1 MSIYEQPSYS
11 RVEVRAIENSP
22 LDSLYATEEKIPVIT
37 VSNFP
42 ALGQLIAMRFL
53 EWVQDHP
60 GGVVS
65 LPTGKTPEHFIKW
78 VNRLVNTWEEPE
90 TRQLLEQSGVD
101 PSRKPDM
108 RSLHFVQIDEF
119 YPIQPTQKNS
129 FFHYVKKYYLE
140 GMELDPDKAL
150 LMNCNEIGL
159 RRGESLESAWPD
171 STVDLSLRTRQPVTD
186 LERTQQDVIS
196 RIDDWCQRREE
207 QIRALGGLG
216 FFLGGIGPDGHI
228 GFNVRGSDHFSTTR
242 LMATNYETQAAAA
255 GDLGGIEVSRRRLVI
270 TIGLGTITCNRD
282 CTAII
287 IAAGE
292 AKAGVIADAV
302 QSDASVRIPASA
314 LRVLPNARFY
324 ITLGAAKQLRQ
335 RQVNLMVRAKDFSDE
350 QVVRAMVDLSLQR
363 QKPLSDLTEQE
374 GRQDP
379 MLSEVLSGRQEPFGD
394 LVHLVRT
401 SLIQN
406 IERGSG
412 ACEKTRFLHTEPHH
426 DDLMLGYLPH
436 IVRNMRNATNIH
448 YFVTLTSGFTAV
460 TNQFMLKQ
468 LEGLQRW
475 INSPEFIELS
485 REDYFEADN
494 EQGRNRDIWQYLD
507 GIAAR
512 NDEMRAEGAARR
524 LLRNLMEV
532 YDESNLSA
540 IGDRMTELK
549 HYFGS
554 VYPGRKD
561 PEAIQ
566 RLKGMCREWEAETLW
581 GYFGWQCSHI
591 RHLRL
596 GFYTGD
602 IFVPE
607 PTVDRDVAPVVNLL
621 DEVQP
626 DVISCALD
634 PEASGPDTHYK
645 VLQAISE
652 ATDRYVEKY
661 DRQDVRIWGYRNV
674 WFRFHPSEANVY
686 VPVSLNMLSVMESAF
701 LNTFVSQR
709 EASFPSYA
717 HDGPF
722 CELAQHIQV
731 EQYQIL
737 KTCLGRAWFAEH
749 SSPLIRGARG
759 FVYLREM
766 NISEFRQTARS
777 LRKSTEDL

>member
-1 MSIYEQPSYS
+1 MGQSMQFSP
-11 RVEVRAIENSP
+11 VETQALEESP
-22 LDSLYATEEKIPVIT
+22 LDPMYPPAEKIPVIT

-42 ALGQLIAMRFL
+42 ALGQLVAMRFV
-53 EWVQDHP
+53 EWVQEHP
-60 GGVVS
+60 GGVVA

-78 VNRLVNTWEEPE
+78 VNRLLQTWDQPA
-90 TRQLLEQSGVD
+90 TRKLLEQHRVD
-101 PSRKPDM
+101 PARRPEM

-119 YPIQPTQKNS
+119 YPIEPTQKNS
-129 FFHYVKKYYLE
+129 FYHYVRKYYLE
-140 GMELDPDKAL
+140 GMGLDPAKAL
-150 LMNCNEIGL
+150 LINCREIGIAP
-159 RRGESLESAWPD
+159 EQELEGVWPD
-171 STVDLSLRTRQPVTD
+171 STVDLSLRTRQAVTE
-186 LERTQQDVIS
+186 LERVQQQVLA
-196 RIDDWCQRREE
+196 RIDDWCQQREE

-228 GFNVRGSDHFSTTR
+228 GFNIRGSDHFSTTR

-270 TIGLGTITCNRD
+270 TIGLRTITYNPT

-292 AKAGVIADAV
+292 AKAPIIADAV
-302 QSDASVRIPASA
+302 QCPASIRIPASA
-314 LRVLPNARFY
+314 LRRLPQARFY
-324 ITLGAAKQLRQ
+324 ITLGAAKKLRH
-335 RQVNLMVRAKDFSDE
+335 RQASLVVRGGDYSDE
-350 QVVRAMVDLSLQR
+350 QVMRAVVDLSLWR
-363 QKPLSDLTEQE
+363 NKPVLELQEADAEQ
-374 GRQDP
+374 DS
-379 MLSEVLSGRQEPFGD
+379 MLKAIRSGRPEPFED
-394 LVHLVRT
+394 LLRLVHARLV
-401 SLIQN
+401 SG
-406 IERGSG
+406 IERGSMSLQD
-412 ACEKTRFLHTEPHH
+412 TRFLHTEPHH

-436 IVRNMRNATNIH
+436 IVRNMRNPTNDH
-448 YFVTLTSGFTAV
+448 HFVTLTSGFTAV
-460 TNQFMLKQ
+460 TNQYMLEQ
-468 LEGLQRW
+468 LQGLERW
-475 INSPEFIELS
+475 IDSPEFHALRQEG
-485 REDYFEADN
+485 YFDVRN
-494 EQGRNRDIWQYLD
+494 QQGRNRDIWQYLD

-512 NDEMRAEGAARR
+512 NEEMRAAGAARR
-524 LLRNLMEV
+524 LLRNLLEV
-532 YDESNLSA
+532 YEEGDVTA
-540 IGDRMTELK
+540 IADRMTELQ
-549 HYFGS
+549 HYFRS

-561 PEAIQ
+561 PENIQ

-581 GYFGWQCSHI
+581 GYFGWQSSHI

-607 PTVDRDVAPVVNLL
+607 PTVERDVAPVLRLL
-621 DEVQP
+621 EEVQP

-652 ATDRYVEKY
+652 ATDRYVSHTGR
-661 DRQDVRIWGYRNV
+661 DNLRVWGYRNV
-674 WFRFHPSEANVY
+674 WFRFHPAETNVY

-701 LNTFVSQR
+701 LNTFVSQKT
-709 EASFPSYA
+709 ASFPSPA

-722 CELAQHIQV
+722 CELAQQIQV

-766 NISEFRQTARS
+766 DVREFRQTACS